1 MSRKKETP
9 AGNTPPPL
17 QITPGEEARWDE
29 EGRAAM
35 AETDAIL
42 KSNPERLPDWDLPI
56 NQYHA
61 RLIIRQLEHQY
72 AHGERGA
79 ILTAIMHCA
88 RTRILLPDWV
98 AEGFIASYEEVA
110 GARLG
115 SWDEAFGRPY
125 PKGTHLEAA
134 RRRQTDLNK
143 LLSELMEL
151 MRTDPER
158 PIDGLLFEDL
168 GAKLGCGQTRAS
180 ELYYQLEAE
189 SPHLVAGIMGK
200 PKK

>member
-1 MSRKKETP
+1 
-9 AGNTPPPL
+9 
-17 QITPGEEARWDE
+17 
-29 EGRAAM
+29 M

-98 AEGFIASYEEVA
+98 AKGFLESYQAVEL
-110 GARLG
+110 ARLG
-115 SWDEAFGRPY
+115 SWDEAFGRPH
-125 PKGTHLEAA
+125 PKGTHLGAT
-134 RRRQTDLNK
+134 RRRQRDLNW
-143 LLSELMEL
+143 LLFELMEL
-151 MRTDPER
+151 METDPDR
-158 PIDGLLFEDL
+158 PIDGLLFEEL
-168 GAKLGCGQTRAS
+168 GARLGCGQTRAS
-180 ELYYQLEAE
+180 ELYYELEKE
-189 SPHLVAGIMGK
+189 SPHLIAGIMGK